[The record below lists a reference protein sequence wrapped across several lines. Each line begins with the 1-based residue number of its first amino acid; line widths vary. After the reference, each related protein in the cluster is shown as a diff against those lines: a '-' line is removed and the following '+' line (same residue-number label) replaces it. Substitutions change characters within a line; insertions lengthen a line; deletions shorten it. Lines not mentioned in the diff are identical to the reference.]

1 MGAPAIGFI
10 FSKLTN
16 IHGVTVMAMDLGQLV
31 LYIIIAFD
39 VGAILYI
46 VFFERREPGNATVWI
61 LTLIIF
67 PILGFILYLLF
78 GQHYFKEKKFALK
91 AHADREILAD
101 LVKDQKGALDKAGI
115 DGQCEQE
122 PLAQLMS
129 LLLSNNQSLITKNNE
144 VRSFVTG
151 RDKFDALLE
160 AIRGAKDHIH
170 MEYYIIRDDELG
182 REIVA
187 ALTEK
192 AREGVEVRLLY
203 DALGNRIPASGYKA
217 LKDAGGKVAVFYRSL
232 LPAVTLRVN
241 YHDHRKIA
249 VIDGNVGFLGGFNIG
264 EEYLGKGPLGFWR
277 DTAVEIKGRGAGL
290 LQLRFI
296 LDWNYATKEGLAVTG
311 KYFPLLPGKGSST
324 VQVVSGGPD
333 NEWNPIKEE
342 YLKLISIA
350 KKHVYIQ
357 TPYFVPDPAIMSAL
371 RIAALSGVD
380 VRIMIPNKPDHP
392 LVYWAT
398 TSFAG
403 ELLDAGVRTFTY
415 DNGFIHAKTITVDDL
430 VTSIGTANWDI
441 RSFRLN
447 FETNAVIYDAEFAK
461 QQRAHFENDLKLSTE
476 LTKERYA
483 NRSVVVR
490 GKEGIAPLFS
500 SVL

>member
-1 MGAPAIGFI
+1 
-10 FSKLTN
+10 
-16 IHGVTVMAMDLGQLV
+16 MAMDLGQLI
-31 LYIIIAFD
+31 LYTIIIFD
-39 VGAILYI
+39 LSAIIYI

-61 LTLIIF
+61 LALILL
-67 PILGFILYLLF
+67 PILGFVLYLLF

-91 AHADREILAD
+91 ARGDREILTG
-101 LVKDQKGALDKAGI
+101 LVKDQKDSLDRAGI
-115 DGQCEQE
+115 DGACEQE
-122 PLAQLMS
+122 PLSQVMN
-129 LLLSNNQSLITKNNE
+129 LLLSNNQSLISEKNE

-151 RDKFDALLE
+151 QGKFDALLR
-160 AIRGAKDHIH
+160 AIREAKSHIH

-182 REIVA
+182 KEIIA

-192 AREGVEVRLLY
+192 ARQGVEVRLLY
-203 DALGNRIPASGYKA
+203 DALGNKIPAEGYKG
-217 LKDAGGKVAVFYRSL
+217 LKDAGGKVAVFFRSL
-232 LPAVTLRVN
+232 IPAVTLRIN

-249 VIDGNVGFLGGFNIG
+249 VIDGTLGFLGGFNIG
-264 EEYLGKGPLGFWR
+264 TEYLGKGPLGFWR
-277 DTAVEIKGRGAGL
+277 DTAVEIRGRGASL

-311 KYFPLLPGKGSST
+311 KYFPLLPGHGDST
-324 VQVVSGGPD
+324 IQVVSGGPD

-350 KKHVYIQ
+350 KKHIYLQ
-357 TPYFVPDPAIMSAL
+357 TPYFVPDPAILSAL
-371 RIAALSGVD
+371 RIAALSGID

-403 ELLDAGVRTFTY
+403 ELLDAGVRTYTY
-415 DNGFIHAKTITVDDL
+415 ENGFIHAKTVTVDDL
-430 VTSIGTANWDI
+430 VSSIGTANWDI

-447 FETNAVIYDAEFAK
+447 FETNAVIYDPKFAE
-461 QQRAHFENDLKLSTE
+461 QQRKHFEDDLELCTE
-476 LTKERYA
+476 LTRERYA
-483 NRSVVVR
+483 ERSVIVR
-490 GKEGIAPLFS
+490 AKEGIARLFS

>member
-1 MGAPAIGFI
+1 MAI
-10 FSKLTN
+10 
-16 IHGVTVMAMDLGQLV
+16 DLGQII
-31 LYIIIAFD
+31 LYAIIVFD

-61 LTLIIF
+61 LTLILL

-78 GQHYFKEKKFALK
+78 GQHYFKEKRFTLK
-91 AHADREILAD
+91 ARGDREIMAGLI
-101 LVKDQKGALDKAGI
+101 KDQKATLEQAGI
-115 DGQCEQE
+115 DGKCEQE
-122 PLAQLMS
+122 PLVQVMS
-129 LLLSNNQSLITKNNE
+129 LLLSNNQSLITKKNE

-151 RDKFDALLE
+151 RDKFDALLQ
-160 AIRGAKDHIH
+160 AIRGAESFIH

-182 REIVA
+182 REVVA

-192 AREGVEVRLLY
+192 ARQGVEVRLLY
-203 DALGNRIPASGYKA
+203 DALGNKIPAEGYKD
-217 LKDAGGKVAVFYRSL
+217 LKDAGGKVAVFYRSII
-232 LPAVTLRVN
+232 PAVTLRVN

-249 VIDGNVGFLGGFNIG
+249 VIDGTVAFLGGFNIG

-277 DTAVEIKGRGAGL
+277 DTAVEIRGRGASL
-290 LQLRFI
+290 LQLRFL
-296 LDWNYATKEGLAVTG
+296 LDWNYATKENLPVAG
-311 KYFPLLPGKGSST
+311 KYFPLLPGHGSSA

-333 NEWNPIKEE
+333 NEWSPIKEE

-350 KKHVYIQ
+350 RKHIYLQ
-357 TPYFVPDPAIMSAL
+357 TPYFVPDPAILSAL

-398 TSFAG
+398 LSFAG
-403 ELLDAGVRTFTY
+403 ELLDAGARTFTY
-415 DNGFIHAKTITVDDL
+415 ENGFIHAKTITVDDL
-430 VTSIGTANWDI
+430 VSSIGTANWDI

-447 FETNAVIYDAEFAK
+447 FETNAVIYDAEFAEE
-461 QQRAHFENDLKLSTE
+461 QRRHFEDDLKLSTE

-483 NRSVVVR
+483 NRSVIVR
-490 GKEGIAPLFS
+490 GKEGIARLFS